1 MEVVERYQLVKLF
14 AHILMKE
21 RWEIVEK
28 NYFWGYDIL
37 MEVVEGCQLVKLF
50 ASILIKEKWEVV
62 ETNNFIIEVIIY

>member
-1 MEVVERYQLVKLF
+1 MEVAEGYQLVMLF

-21 RWEIVEK
+21 SWEIVEK

-50 ASILIKEKWEVV
+50 VPILIKE
-62 ETNNFIIEVIIY
+62 